1 MPQLDPLAY
10 FHQYVYLLMTFV
22 AVYFFV
28 LSYIIPK
35 VVSTLKIRRKLNSI
49 HLLTNKIGQPTL
61 QLDSS
66 NLQQSL
72 VTMDTLFLQYDHLLL
87 VNWKSAA
94 TKGNNNWL
102 QSTRALQLSQ
112 TFRLKKLFLDNI
124 VRRITK
130 LY

>member
-35 VVSTLKIRRKLNSI
+35 VISTLKIRRKLNSI
-49 HLLTNKIGQPTL
+49 HLLTNKISQPTF
-61 QLDSS
+61 QLDHS
-66 NLQQSL
+66 NLQQPYGA
-72 VTMDTLFLQYDHLLL
+72 MDTLFLQYDNLLL

-94 TKGNNNWL
+94 TKGNNYWL
-102 QSTRALQLSQ
+102 QSTRTLQLSQ
-112 TFRLKKLFLDNI
+112 TFRLKKLFLDNTI
-124 VRRITK
+124 RRITK